1 MLSHSL
7 STDKKKYK
15 VRNNEKKAV
24 RKGDGDGNEKRVR
37 ERRLEKGM
45 EKNMPRLRRSYRERI
60 IYLDCFEGQT

>member
-1 MLSHSL
+1 M
-7 STDKKKYK
+7 
-15 VRNNEKKAV
+15 